1 MICVVSTDVARY
13 QKPRTTRKHT
23 KRAFDPCSPNSQPP
37 GIGVAHTVCRCEL
50 FSACGQTMLACSG
63 AAVQCC
69 RGNLRETQT
78 AFQAR
83 MSDFPGCML
92 VLIQNASR
100 KERGLLCSNTLHGQ
114 GQFGGS
120 SILAQGA
127 STPLQGGG
135 SYALAATAAANQR
148 VASGPHRTDL
158 TAFVEGQGRDQDQDQ
173 DHHQLTSTPLM
184 TLRPTI
190 RLHSR
195 TTYFAALVALEGQ
208 RVSMIEIGS
217 RRPASVQIS
226 SLPSPTFS
234 LSSTLN
240 LILNG
245 LGPRSLLSMFYS
257 SISRRDILWLWL

>member
-1 MICVVSTDVARY
+1 
-13 QKPRTTRKHT
+13 
-23 KRAFDPCSPNSQPP
+23 
-37 GIGVAHTVCRCEL
+37 
-50 FSACGQTMLACSG
+50 
-63 AAVQCC
+63 
-69 RGNLRETQT
+69 
-78 AFQAR
+78 
-83 MSDFPGCML
+83 ML

-100 KERGLLCSNTLHGQ
+100 KERGLLRSNTLHGQ

-135 SYALAATAAANQR
+135 SYALAATAAAAANHR